1 MRPRRHRAEVRQPRD
16 PVPSVSKLRSL
27 RSPVPAT
34 SAPAG
39 RTDAEVI
46 AGSVGDPERFAVIF
60 DRHANEIQRYASRR
74 LGLQAAAD
82 VVSEVFLAA
91 FRNRGR
97 YQPSRADAR
106 PWLYGIA
113 TKVISQQL
121 RAEGRRAHLLAAVA
135 TASPAEFAADDIGD
149 QIAAQRLHQ
158 ELLGVLAGLSP
169 ADRELVLLVAW
180 AELSYEEVAQA
191 LQIPI
196 GTVRSRLHRV
206 RAKVR
211 RAIDPADVTR

>member
-1 MRPRRHRAEVRQPRD
+1 MPAGPHGAPDAAVIEESCRD
-16 PVPSVSKLRSL
+16 P
-27 RSPVPAT
+27 
-34 SAPAG
+34 
-39 RTDAEVI
+39 D
-46 AGSVGDPERFAVIF
+46 RFAARF
-60 DRHANEIQRYASRR
+60 DRHAGEIHRYAARR
-74 LGLQAAAD
+74 LGQQAAAD

-97 YQPSRADAR
+97 YQPSRTDAR

-113 TKVISQQL
+113 SKVISQQL
-121 RAEGRRAHLLAAVA
+121 RTEGRRAHLVAAVA
-135 TASPAEFAADDIGD
+135 AASPTEAAADDIGD
-149 QIAAQRLHQ
+149 RIPAQRLHGG
-158 ELLGVLAGLSP
+158 LLGVLAGLSP

-180 AELSYEEVAQA
+180 AELSYDQAAQA

-211 RAIDPADVTR
+211 RAVDPADVAGEGAAANGA

>member
-1 MRPRRHRAEVRQPRD
+1 MLAAVN
-16 PVPSVSKLRSL
+16 LRS
-27 RSPVPAT
+27 RG
-34 SAPAG
+34 APAAAAEPSSAS
-39 RTDAEVI
+39 DAEVI
-46 AGSVGDPERFAVIF
+46 AGSLDDPERFAIIF
-60 DRHANEIQRYASRR
+60 GRHADEIHRYAARR
-74 LGLQAAAD
+74 LGQQAAAD

-97 YQPSRADAR
+97 YQPGRSDAR
-106 PWLYGIA
+106 PWLYGIS

-180 AELSYEEVAQA
+180 AELSYEEVALA